1 MDRLFTDIL
10 RDSLVKYNVCNK
22 HFLFSHHQTHLQSR
36 KFTVIRNLSQGIVK
50 QLFFFFFL
58 SAEASPAECC
68 QHAKGLEG
76 TQFVDGYKTLGFQET
91 IYGEFLARLRENP
104 RLVASC
110 LVAGERLNQE
120 HTQAVI
126 HTVFTSLYGNCIMQE
141 DERFLLQ
148 VRRIPVFGILINIM
162 FKCSGLI
169 LASFIPSRSCDI

>member
-1 MDRLFTDIL
+1 MII
-10 RDSLVKYNVCNK
+10 
-22 HFLFSHHQTHLQSR
+22 
-36 KFTVIRNLSQGIVK
+36 IRNEIT
-50 QLFFFFFL
+50 LFI

-68 QHAKGLEG
+68 QHAKMLED

-120 HTQAVI
+120 HTQGVI

-141 DERFLLQ
+141 DESYLLQ
-148 VRRIPVFGILINIM
+148 VRSPTFALCCKTI
-162 FKCSGLI
+162 
-169 LASFIPSRSCDI
+169 

>member
-1 MDRLFTDIL
+1 MLL
-10 RDSLVKYNVCNK
+10 RHHFPLYFLCLLKSVGVSYDVMVTLSLCA
-22 HFLFSHHQTHLQSR
+22 SD
-36 KFTVIRNLSQGIVK
+36 
-50 QLFFFFFL
+50 

-68 QHAKGLEG
+68 QHAKMLED

-120 HTQAVI
+120 HTQGVI

-141 DERFLLQ
+141 DESYLLQ
-148 VRRIPVFGILINIM
+148 VSTAIQ
-162 FKCSGLI
+162 
-169 LASFIPSRSCDI
+169 SRTS

>member
-1 MDRLFTDIL
+1 MGEGIIVYNDNSIETTLF
-10 RDSLVKYNVCNK
+10 Y
-22 HFLFSHHQTHLQSR
+22 
-36 KFTVIRNLSQGIVK
+36 
-50 QLFFFFFL
+50 

-68 QHAKGLEG
+68 QHAKMLED

-120 HTQAVI
+120 HTQGVI

-141 DERFLLQ
+141 DESYLLQ
-148 VRRIPVFGILINIM
+148 VRGPTCL
-162 FKCSGLI
+162 
-169 LASFIPSRSCDI
+169 

>member
-1 MDRLFTDIL
+1 MFC
-10 RDSLVKYNVCNK
+10 SV
-22 HFLFSHHQTHLQSR
+22 
-36 KFTVIRNLSQGIVK
+36 
-50 QLFFFFFL
+50 
-58 SAEASPAECC
+58 EASPAECC
-68 QHAKGLEG
+68 QHAKRLED

-141 DERFLLQ
+141 DESYLLQ
-148 VRRIPVFGILINIM
+148 VSLMLF
-162 FKCSGLI
+162 
-169 LASFIPSRSCDI
+169 SFIEKEDKMFLTHTPLFVTSRCCDT

>member
-1 MDRLFTDIL
+1 MKT
-10 RDSLVKYNVCNK
+10 
-22 HFLFSHHQTHLQSR
+22 SHLY
-36 KFTVIRNLSQGIVK
+36 
-50 QLFFFFFL
+50 

-68 QHAKGLEG
+68 QHAKMLED

-120 HTQAVI
+120 HTQGVI

-141 DERFLLQ
+141 DESYLLQ
-148 VRRIPVFGILINIM
+148 VR
-162 FKCSGLI
+162 CSTFYLHTHKRNG
-169 LASFIPSRSCDI
+169 